1 MSSPRTQEE
10 QEEVIKRSR
19 EEQEKS
25 EKEPRKRQKT
35 DGTQKKKKLKGLSK
49 KDKEETQ
56 KIIASCERQK
66 SSRLTAACRAPL
78 TRLEDIVKKA
88 STATAE
94 RPSYSRSNSG
104 THTFNPLTTK
114 LTEKNGKKQD
124 QISQPPTSPIKDF
137 SSDDEHDDQLPSLD
151 QINTHQP
158 INNEKQKKKEWLAK
172 LKGKP
177 RDENTV
183 TTTTHDNQQ
192 VIHMS
197 ESDSELDIID
207 QPTLTKTNQTFDPLH
222 QRLSRAQTDPT
233 KSNTNQGNHNSKRSS
248 TTVSKSSNL
257 MTDLLSRSAVDSAII
272 RRKKETT
279 FVGKGGRLSTHQLT
293 TTNNNDPSDA
303 ERVNL
308 KNILQ
313 NHNSENKD
321 DDENDVDYEWDELG
335 SVDEVEDSEVDE
347 DEEDEEEE
355 EDGEEAEDL
364 AKKTRIK
371 ITDDDDEDDEV
382 ENREGL
388 KGDEILMDMEKEETQ
403 RKTNDDLKLPSMLG
417 RSSICSSSSAF
428 STSKA
433 PPARQSEGLN
443 NSKVILAPDST
454 STDHDQSLSSRDC
467 SKHPLS
473 PEPGDSIVLQPE
485 SNTSSPTDL
494 LPGFNFQSP
503 SQSPSKKKSMRNLD
517 SPPLTGFGNLDCSSS
532 SSEMMIDQ
540 SAIPGFT
547 ATLQKPM
554 TIDHKVDNNQSGF
567 SQFFGED
574 EGETTFTHPPPL
586 LKPNGDHGHQKA
598 NITKSIVDDED
609 MNEINATCVLPAVN
623 ILPEEKERDM
633 LMMVMG
639 DQVNNTVDEDDQP
652 TQYVNHRG
660 LLTQNKPN
668 GGPPDSPLMSQD
680 VIARTPFAL
689 RREVMNS
696 AGGVGRFSREMEMS
710 PTKNS
715 GIGSSSSRVEAGK
728 ISGWKV
734 IRSPS
739 PELPPLLSTTIP
751 TNAFTKVMDA
761 QKEQANISDTFKPP
775 PPPPFD
781 KKGKGKQTG
790 AGKVFLADEAD
801 ESEDEYEGIRRTRQ
815 EDERS
820 SGSESEGSILKDL
833 VNDDESETE
842 KDPTKLK
849 EEQLAREELWNLH
862 QKEKESKHNEF
873 VQKIVD
879 GKIRIKQA
887 RGNRKDAG
895 GISDSDSEDDLE
907 IEIVKANKR
916 AQEFASKKQKR
927 AIHLLADKHAPFF
940 KSYEEGTNHAVD
952 EDDLAYLQPQEEIR
966 KTGDD
971 DDDDDEDSYGQE
983 EEEEQEDEDEEDD
996 DDVLLED
1003 IFAERPQKSKK
1014 SRPKVGSDQQ
1024 VLGAEGDSEEEEEGN
1039 QNGKERV
1046 GVYSSS
1052 PIHTSSTLPFKITT
1066 TTTATNKNRR
1076 STKDGTSLAP
1086 GNPTRDQHSDLDNL
1100 YDNLQANKV
1109 GLSERQRKVL
1119 VNELGLDGT
1128 GSNSSIGVGGK
1139 TTGDNMRNRNGS
1151 SSRTSTSMASSVTFH
1166 NQKNQNLKSKI
1177 RDLDK
1182 IDPSTS
1188 TSTPTSASTSG
1199 IRKLAKLKLPKKVG

>member
-56 KIIASCERQK
+56 KIIASCERRN
-66 SSRLTAACRAPL
+66 SRLTAACRAPL

-94 RPSYSRSNSG
+94 RP
-104 THTFNPLTTK
+104 
-114 LTEKNGKKQD
+114 
-124 QISQPPTSPIKDF
+124 SQPPTSPIKDF

-151 QINTHQP
+151 QINTHQS

-321 DDENDVDYEWDELG
+321 DENDVDYEWDELG

-347 DEEDEEEE
+347 DEEDE

-417 RSSICSSSSAF
+417 QSSICSSSSAF

-443 NSKVILAPDST
+443 NSKMILAPDST

-485 SNTSSPTDL
+485 SNPSSPTDL

-652 TQYVNHRG
+652 TQ

-739 PELPPLLSTTIP
+739 PELPPLQSTTIP

-895 GISDSDSEDDLE
+895 GLFSK

-1014 SRPKVGSDQQ
+1014 SRPKVM
-1024 VLGAEGDSEEEEEGN
+1024 LGAEGDSEEEEEGN

>member
-1 MSSPRTQEE
+1 MGLFQEYPINPPNPNRRTIPYCIIDQQANNKQQPANISFGLMSSPRTQEE

-56 KIIASCERQK
+56 KIIASCERRK
-66 SSRLTAACRAPL
+66 LTAACRAPL

-94 RPSYSRSNSG
+94 RPSSNSG

-137 SSDDEHDDQLPSLD
+137 SSDDEHDDQS
-151 QINTHQP
+151 NHTHQP

-433 PPARQSEGLN
+433 PPARQSEG
-443 NSKVILAPDST
+443 
-454 STDHDQSLSSRDC
+454 
-467 SKHPLS
+467 
-473 PEPGDSIVLQPE
+473 
-485 SNTSSPTDL
+485 
-494 LPGFNFQSP
+494 P

-652 TQYVNHRG
+652 TQY
-660 LLTQNKPN
+660 NKPN

-952 EDDLAYLQPQEEIR
+952 EDDLAYLQPQEEIQ